1 MSKTSTQAK
10 KSKKVV
16 VESDKK
22 KKEIKIKKSKPQQ
35 LLLIV
40 RQRLSGFQA
49 RRPHR
54 SFRLTRR
61 RDYARSLVLPGY
73 WSFTNYV
80 RKTITSNKR
89 LFLTIAIFYG
99 VLSALLVGLASQDN
113 YLYFSDILRNLGGE
127 ILSGAWGELGKASL
141 LVASGVAG
149 SFNNP
154 LSEIQQV
161 YAVVL
166 ILLTW
171 LTTVWLLRAIMTG
184 SKPKFRDGLYSAGAP
199 IVPTFMVLLAA
210 VVQLLPVAIAAAGF
224 AAAIASGLLEENG
237 IESMVF
243 WAAVVGLLGL
253 SLYWMTSTFMALVVI
268 TLPGM
273 YPWNALKIAGD
284 MVVGRRLRILLRI
297 LWMVLV
303 AAVIWFVVM
312 VPLILFDTWLKGL
325 WPAIEWLPLVP
336 MTMLILSSCT
346 VVWAASY
353 IYLLYRKVVDD
364 DSNPA

>member
-1 MSKTSTQAK
+1 MSKKPTLAK
-10 KSKKVV
+10 KSVAKKTAA
-16 VESDKK
+16 
-22 KKEIKIKKSKPQQ
+22 SKNNKNAYQSKWRHFSQ
-35 LLLIV
+35 SLYE
-40 RQRLSGFQA
+40 RLAVFKA

-61 RDYARSLVLPGY
+61 RDYARSLTLPGY
-73 WSFTNYV
+73 WSFTNHV
-80 RKTITSNKR
+80 RKTIVANKR
-89 LFLTIAIFYG
+89 LFLSIAIFYG
-99 VLSALLVGLASQDN
+99 LLTALLIGFASQDN
-113 YLYFSDILRNLGGE
+113 YMYFSDILRNLGGE
-127 ILSGAWGELGKASL
+127 ILNGAWGELGKASL
-141 LVASGVAG
+141 LVASGVTG
-149 SFNNP
+149 SFSNP

-161 YAVVL
+161 YTVII

-171 LTTVWLLRAIMTG
+171 LTTVWLLRAVMTG

-199 IVPTFMVLLAA
+199 IIPTFMVLLAA

-237 IESMVF
+237 VESMVF
-243 WAAVVGLLGL
+243 WTAIVGLLGL
-253 SLYWMTSTFMALVVI
+253 SLYWMTSTFMALIVV

-297 LWMVLV
+297 LWMVLM
-303 AAVIWFVVM
+303 AAIVWFVIM
-312 VPLILFDTWLKGL
+312 VPLILFDTWLKGV

-336 MTMLILSSCT
+336 IVMLILSSCT
-346 VVWAASY
+346 VVWIASY
-353 IYLLYRKVVDD
+353 VYLLYRKVVDD